1 MKTCN
6 KLITLLL
13 VLTLAAILF
22 SGCELHI
29 SFGIG
34 SYVTGESYSNAEAY
48 QTGAFTY
55 EADEVK
61 SIEIY
66 WRSGEVELI
75 ESDEAELSARESG
88 GELPEEAA
96 MHYLLEDGT
105 LRIRFCKSGAKLQ
118 VHSNDKRLIIEV
130 PKGIDLSVHTT
141 SAPVKADALHQS
153 SILISAHSGRT
164 ELGSAEAESIDL
176 SSSSGSI
183 RAESI
188 SAQTLKCSASSG
200 SIRAD
205 SISAQTLKCSTSSGS
220 VQIDAL
226 AAERANVGTSS
237 GSVDLTF
244 TAAVQADIRTSSGR
258 TSLRLPEGG
267 AEIAYS
273 ASSGTLHAAGN
284 FEQNGDLYVFGRGES
299 RITVKS
305 SSGSLVIR

>member
-6 KLITLLL
+6 KLIALLL
-13 VLTLAAILF
+13 MLTLAAILF

-34 SYVTGESYSNAEAY
+34 GYVTGESYSNAEAY

-105 LRIRFCKSGAKLQ
+105 LRIRFCESGAKLH
-118 VHSNDKRLIIEV
+118 VHSNDKHLTIEI

-141 SAPVKADALHQS
+141 SASVKADALHQN

-176 SSSSGSI
+176 SS
-183 RAESI
+183 
-188 SAQTLKCSASSG
+188 SSG

-226 AAERANVGTSS
+226 AAERVDVETSS

-273 ASSGTLHAAGN
+273 ASSGTLHAAEN
-284 FEQNGDLYVFGRGES
+284 FEQNGELYVFGRGES

>member
-118 VHSNDKRLIIEV
+118 VHSNNKRLTIEV

-141 SAPVKADALHQS
+141 SAPIKADALHQS

-188 SAQTLKCSASSG
+188 SAQTLKCS
-200 SIRAD
+200 
-205 SISAQTLKCSTSSGS
+205 TSSGS

-226 AAERANVGTSS
+226 AAERADVGTSS